1 MRKKLK
7 LNIKFKGDQ
16 VLCARSPLFCLSC
29 KEKNKCERIE
39 TYYYPYKYADI
50 EECFR
55 NDERKR

>member
-16 VLCARSPLFCLSC
+16 VLCARSPLFCLKC
-29 KEKNKCERIE
+29 EDNNKCERVDV
-39 TYYYPYKYADI
+39 YHYPYKYADI
-50 EECFR
+50 EECFK